1 MLSWE
6 QWQSWETWISQAT
19 LVNVALVT
27 GIAVISYIALRLA
40 MRFVLARIVTWL
52 SSSKSRWSRYAA
64 EVFRHTS
71 HLLIAAMALQI
82 GLAVA
87 DLGPVWDA
95 RVTHLWFLVLAL
107 QFGLW
112 VDAAIAFWKETIVQD
127 KAGQDNQLTV
137 TMVALLFRIVL
148 WAVVLLSALA
158 NLGVDITAFVASLGI
173 GGIAIALAVQA
184 LLGDLFASA
193 SIGVDK
199 PFQTGQ
205 FIVFNDI
212 AGTIE
217 YIGLKTTRI
226 RSLSGEQVICSNTQL
241 LQQTIHNYSRM
252 NERRIVFNLAISF
265 RTSAEKAREVPPLI
279 KQAIEE
285 VPRTRFDRAH
295 LLMFDDYALK
305 YEVVYFV
312 LSGDYNLYMDIQQAI
327 NFTLLEELNKRKIK
341 FAMPVRALEFL
352 EDIPLP
358 EGRAYSNKASTPAAE
373 SISTPDEGDTKD

>member
-1 MLSWE
+1 MLN
-6 QWQSWETWISQAT
+6 WQSWQVWERWISQPN
-19 LVNVALVT
+19 LLKFVVVI
-27 GIAVISYIALRLA
+27 GIAVVSYVALRVLMNA
-40 MRFVLARIVTWL
+40 VLARVINWQ
-52 SSSKSRWSRYAA
+52 SNRKGRWSQYSA

-71 HLLIAAMALQI
+71 RLLIAAMALQI
-82 GLAVA
+82 GLAIV
-87 DLGPVWDA
+87 DLGPAWDA
-95 RVTHLWFLVLAL
+95 RVSHLWFLVLAL

-112 VDAAIAFWKETIVQD
+112 VDAAIAFWKESIIQD
-127 KAGQDNQLTV
+127 QAGRDNQLTV
-137 TMVALLFRIVL
+137 TMVTLMFRIVL
-148 WAVVLLSALA
+148 WAVVLLSVLA

-199 PFQTGQ
+199 PFKTGH

-226 RSLSGEQVICSNTQL
+226 RSLSGEQIICSNTQL

-265 RTSAEKAREVPPLI
+265 RTPAEQAREIPPLI
-279 KQAIEE
+279 QQAIEQ
-285 VPRTRFDRAH
+285 VDNTRFDRAH

-312 LSGDYNLYMDIQQAI
+312 LSPDYNLYMDIQQTI
-327 NFTLLEELNKRKIK
+327 NFTLLEELGKRSIK
-341 FAMPVRALEFL
+341 FAMPVRTLEFL
-352 EDIPLP
+352 DDIPL
-358 EGRAYSNKASTPAAE
+358 STARSE
-373 SISTPDEGDTKD
+373 

>member
-1 MLSWE
+1 MFNWELWRSWE
-6 QWQSWETWISQAT
+6 VWISQPA
-19 LVNVALVT
+19 LVNFALVI
-27 GIAVISYIALRLA
+27 GIAVISYIALRIVMSSL
-40 MRFVLARIVTWL
+40 LARVVNWL
-52 SSSKSRWSRYAA
+52 SHSKGLWSQYSA
-64 EVFRHTS
+64 EVFKHTS
-71 HLLIAAMALQI
+71 RLLIAAMALQI
-82 GLAVA
+82 GLAIVE
-87 DLGPVWDA
+87 LGTVWDA
-95 RVTHLWFLVLAL
+95 RVSHLWFLVLAL

-112 VDAAIAFWKETIVQD
+112 VDAAIAFWKETIIQD

-148 WAVVLLSALA
+148 WAVVLLSVLA

-199 PFQTGQ
+199 PFKTGQ

-226 RSLSGEQVICSNTQL
+226 RSLSGEQILCSNTKL

-252 NERRIVFNLAISF
+252 SERRIVFNLAISY
-265 RTSAEKAREVPPLI
+265 RTPVEKAREVPVLI
-279 KQAIEE
+279 KQAIEAVE
-285 VPRTRFDRAH
+285 KTRFDRAH
-295 LLMFDDYALK
+295 LLMFDNYALK

-312 LSGDYNLYMDIQQAI
+312 LSGDFNLYMDIQQAI
-327 NFTLLEELNKRKIK
+327 NFSLLEELSKRNIK

-352 EDIPLP
+352 DDIPLP
-358 EGRAYSNKASTPAAE
+358 EGAGFNQTPPAPTAGSTSYPSAG
-373 SISTPDEGDTKD
+373 SKNN